1 MIRRANYK
9 DLAGIMRILQSV
21 GTAIKDPVQGF
32 LMNDYTSNLEY
43 HKQKYAEDLS
53 KLRYSYV
60 YLEEG
65 IIKAFLMAYTR
76 SEWLTEVPDWEACT
90 IWAPHFDKARLA
102 NYVLINQ
109 TAMLPELTGKGLGSL
124 LYSRLFAELV
134 QDGYSH
140 VFAETVIA
148 PYPNFA
154 SLSFR
159 VKQKYQFAGLRYE
172 ELNGTNYTTLVY
184 YKDIAKYV

>member
-1 MIRRANYK
+1 MIRRANPA
-9 DLAGIMRILQSV
+9 DLSGLMRILQSV
-21 GTAIKDPVQGF
+21 GTTIKDPEQGF
-32 LMNDYTSNLEY
+32 LMNDYTLNIEY

-53 KLRYSYV
+53 KLQYVYV

-76 SEWLTEVPDWEACT
+76 SEWLTEVPDWNGCT
-90 IWAPHFDKARLA
+90 IWAPHFDKALLD

-134 QDGYSH
+134 KDGYSH

-148 PYPNFA
+148 PYPNLA
-154 SLSFR
+154 SLNFR
-159 VKQKYQFAGLRYE
+159 VKHNYQLAGLRYE
-172 ELNGTNYTTLVY
+172 ELDGTNFTTLIY
-184 YKDIAKYV
+184 HKNITK